1 MSVFPLKIDSDI
13 AKRRALSPQLLSAGD
28 TYGVEFDRLGASEYP
43 FESVSLA
50 VIVGADSGT
59 PDSFTLDCVLQE
71 SDTSGSGYTDVAS
84 ITQIDLEDEVETC
97 SYNLNSLKRYIR
109 PKFTA
114 AFVNGSSPKLNVAAL
129 YMFGDSKSNP
139 VDDSKSNPVE

>member
-1 MSVFPLKIDSDI
+1 MSIIPKKIDSDI

-28 TYGVEFDRLGASEYP
+28 TSGVEFDRLGASEYP

-50 VIVGADSGT
+50 VITGVDSGT

-71 SDTSGSGYTDVAS
+71 SDTSGSGYTDVVS
-84 ITQIDLEDEVETC
+84 ITQIDGENEVETC
-97 SYNLNSLKRYIR
+97 SYNLNALKRYVR

-114 AFVNGSSPKLNVAAL
+114 AFVNGTAPKLNVAAL
-129 YMFGDSKSNP
+129 YMFGDSKQA
-139 VDDSKSNPVE
+139 PVE